1 MAIELTDEQR
11 HALEECGGKPLYLV
25 DAATNTTCVLV
36 RAEQFEKLGT
46 LLDEEF
52 DPREVYP
59 FVDRVMEQ
67 DDASDPTLASYQD
80 PSRQT
85 P

>member
-1 MAIELTDEQR
+1 MAIGLTEEQR
-11 HALEECGGKPLYLV
+11 HAIEESGGKPLYLV
-25 DAATNTTCVLV
+25 DAATNTAYVLI
-36 RAEQFEKLGT
+36 RAEQFEKLGA

-59 FVDRVMEQ
+59 SVDRVMQE

-80 PSRQT
+80 LPRQR